1 MSIDMIADGITA
13 IHPISVEFSSSRQ
26 CVFSRRLMSCYAY
39 LLPVLWYLQTIVSR
53 TIIEMS

>member
-26 CVFSRRLMSCYAY
+26 CVFSRRLMSCCAY

-53 TIIEMS
+53 TI